1 MDINNI
7 LLAPLVDD
15 GETIGML
22 ELATSTPGKLNPIS
36 ANRVE
41 NVLPMF
47 TAAVKRVKEEMSPE
61 STALIQGRMHVHS
74 PNGVQ
79 WRFFEAGVNLLNKRR
94 HDDTEAMEKLSSRM
108 FIRCSAFRCTQLLD
122 RAQYSYTEGQSNR
135 I

>member
-1 MDINNI
+1 MEKRYVTVENLNEYPFPSKVEATLLANGINNI

-47 TAAVKRVKEEMSPE
+47 TAAVKRVKEEC
-61 STALIQGRMHVHS
+61 L
-74 PNGVQ
+74 
-79 WRFFEAGVNLLNKRR
+79 RR
-94 HDDTEAMEKLSSRM
+94 CAHSSRKNAHQ
-108 FIRCSAFRCTQLLD
+108 FIQCPMALF
-122 RAQYSYTEGQSNR
+122 
-135 I
+135 